1 VGCEPVAPVKASAE
15 SVRRCRRRLLRAC
28 ARGAG
33 IGLLVVLSLG
43 RPPLGWGQ
51 RSSTFRALSG
61 YVVDEQFSAL
71 RREPTVRGR
80 ILHRLRIGRHVA
92 VLKERRRAEGVTFY
106 RVAVTRR
113 TRGWIHENAI
123 VMPARRGDDH
133 RLLDLVERA
142 TGFRR
147 LQLVRILIA
156 HFDRSPLRPRAL
168 LILAEE
174 AERAAQELTAQLRR
188 KFRDL
193 EATPPLRRQL
203 YLNDVSLDRYNRLG
217 ITFEYEESADH
228 LRYDGWA
235 YRELLA
241 RYPQSEE
248 AIVARER
255 LRP

>member
-1 VGCEPVAPVKASAE
+1 MRCYARNPSLL
-15 SVRRCRRRLLRAC
+15 RRCE
-28 ARGAG
+28 RGVG
-33 IGLLVVLSLG
+33 TGLLLVLGFGWLH
-43 RPPLGWGQ
+43 LAWGQ
-51 RSSTFRALSG
+51 RGPTFRALSG

-71 RREPTVRGR
+71 RHEPTVKGR
-80 ILHRLRIGRHVA
+80 ILQRLRIGRHVA
-92 VLKERRRAEGVTFY
+92 VLKERRQAEGMTFY

-113 TRGWIHENAI
+113 TRGWIHERAI
-123 VMPARRGDDH
+123 VMPARRDDDR

-142 TGFRR
+142 TGFLR
-147 LQLVRILIA
+147 LQLAWILIA
-156 HFDRSPLRPRAL
+156 HFERSPLRPRAL
-168 LILAEE
+168 MILAEE

-193 EATPPLRRQL
+193 EATPELRRQL

-217 ITFEYEESADH
+217 ITFEYEESADR

-241 RYPQSEE
+241 RHPQSAE
-248 AIVARER
+248 ALVARER